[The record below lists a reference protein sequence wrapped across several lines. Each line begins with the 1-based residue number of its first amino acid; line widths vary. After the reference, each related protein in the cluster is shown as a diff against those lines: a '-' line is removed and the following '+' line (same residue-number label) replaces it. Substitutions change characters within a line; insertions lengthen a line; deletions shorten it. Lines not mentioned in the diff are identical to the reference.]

1 MARTGCAFAAVTCL
15 CGPARTHR
23 DRQVLPAYGLQDL
36 PIKIQNPSRGSKPN
50 TMWLPITLGESLGRG
65 HFYLAETRTFL
76 LCVDIPSYANVRCH
90 PNLLLRCLTPESVT
104 RKGGHG
110 GATECSGNGA
120 SSLCCGWRG
129 SGELGP
135 VGRRPGLDAMDLA
148 CARRCGPCTR
158 NHRLL
163 SVARIV
169 WDE

>member
-76 LCVDIPSYANVRCH
+76 LCVDTSLPPVSLQSENVRFAQSR
-90 PNLLLRCLTPESVT
+90 NVRF
-104 RKGGHG
+104 HG
-110 GATECSGNGA
+110 WPRAAWKRSA
-120 SSLCCGWRG
+120 
-129 SGELGP
+129 
-135 VGRRPGLDAMDLA
+135 
-148 CARRCGPCTR
+148 
-158 NHRLL
+158 
-163 SVARIV
+163 
-169 WDE
+169 

>member
-76 LCVDIPSYANVRCH
+76 LCVDTLVAPGSPKEWLGLPICW
-90 PNLLLRCLTPESVT
+90 
-104 RKGGHG
+104 
-110 GATECSGNGA
+110 
-120 SSLCCGWRG
+120 SS
-129 SGELGP
+129 
-135 VGRRPGLDAMDLA
+135 
-148 CARRCGPCTR
+148 
-158 NHRLL
+158 HRLTRE
-163 SVARIV
+163 SKRGVALGISHF
-169 WDE
+169 ELEHPA